1 MFNRVQENLTAELME
16 KKTRG
21 GKRAGAGRPK
31 GSLRGRKVVAK
42 TITLPVETWARIDAE
57 RGTMSR
63 GKFLEVKL

>member
-1 MFNRVQENLTAELME
+1 MN
-16 KKTRG
+16 KRG